1 MEITKGYKQ
10 TEVGVIPE
18 DWEVI
23 KIEDCGKIITGGTPS
38 TSKKEFWNGDI
49 PWITP
54 TDIKLN
60 SRDIYYGERFL
71 SENGIRVIREVPK
84 NTLLVTCIA
93 SIGKNAI
100 LKTRGACNQ
109 QINAVTTNDKV
120 KVEFLYYR
128 LEQNKSLLIGKAGQT
143 ATPILSK
150 KSFGE
155 ILITLPPLTEQTA
168 IAEALSDMD
177 ALIAQTE
184 KLIEKKKA
192 IKQGMMQELLT
203 PKEGWVTK
211 KLGEVCQ
218 IFGRIGFRGYTVN
231 DIVPENEGAISL
243 SPSNIIDGKLSTN
256 KCTYISWKKY
266 YESPEI
272 MVGQGDIILVK
283 TASIGKNCLVNNLHT
298 KATVNPQIVVLK
310 NFTIDNILLSYI
322 ISSPIIQNQIKAKM
336 VGGVLATLSQE
347 EIKNFKI
354 IIPLS
359 KSEQIKISNILW
371 DIDLEIKRFESK
383 LQKLKLQKQGM
394 MQTLLT
400 GKIRLV

>member
-192 IKQGMMQELLT
+192 IKQGMMQ
-203 PKEGWVTK
+203 
-211 KLGEVCQ
+211 
-218 IFGRIGFRGYTVN
+218 
-231 DIVPENEGAISL
+231 
-243 SPSNIIDGKLSTN
+243 
-256 KCTYISWKKY
+256 
-266 YESPEI
+266 
-272 MVGQGDIILVK
+272 
-283 TASIGKNCLVNNLHT
+283 
-298 KATVNPQIVVLK
+298 
-310 NFTIDNILLSYI
+310 
-322 ISSPIIQNQIKAKM
+322 
-336 VGGVLATLSQE
+336 
-347 EIKNFKI
+347 
-354 IIPLS
+354 
-359 KSEQIKISNILW
+359 
-371 DIDLEIKRFESK
+371 
-383 LQKLKLQKQGM
+383 
-394 MQTLLT
+394 TLLT